1 MRLKGY
7 LKSVFILGLIL
18 VLGVTS
24 VVCGSTT
31 VAHADETREIK
42 LNVNS
47 QNLVKGKSFSIY
59 VYNLTENQTVTYR
72 STSPAVATVDK
83 NGVVYANLV
92 GTATI
97 LVTVTEGD
105 TVVSML
111 PCKITIGPPAISV
124 QFSRL
129 ELAMIVGQDYTLERI
144 VQPLITAEV
153 PKFSS
158 FNKEI
163 ATVSAGGRVTALT
176 VGETYIFAQI
186 DNGAFAVCKV
196 TIHPEGTELPEIVST
211 DISDLLALLALQHP
225 VVGSDADKTEENADI
240 SSHSEN
246 GNPVSSVGTGV
257 DFATFIKNLNAMG
270 KSAENADSTTDD
282 AN

>member
-7 LKSVFILGLIL
+7 LKCVFILGLVL
-18 VLGVTS
+18 FLGVTS
-24 VVCGSTT
+24 DVLGATT

-72 STSPAVATVDK
+72 STSPAVAAVDK

-92 GTATI
+92 GNATI

-105 TVVSML
+105 NVVAML

-144 VQPLITAEV
+144 VQPLISAEV

-211 DISDLLALLALQHP
+211 DLSELLALLALQNP
-225 VVGSDADKTEENADI
+225 ADESGETVGEEAI
-240 SSHSEN
+240 TSSHSEEEK
-246 GNPVSSVGTGV
+246 SSTGTGL
-257 DFATFIKNLNAMG
+257 DFATFIKELNAMG
-270 KSAENADSTTDD
+270 KSAGNADSTTDD

>member
-18 VLGVTS
+18 FLGVTS
-24 VVCGSTT
+24 VAFGSTT

-47 QNLVKGKSFSIY
+47 QNLVRGKSFSIY
-59 VYNLTENQTVTYR
+59 VYNLTEGQTVTYR
-72 STSPAVATVDK
+72 STSPAVAAVDK

-105 TVVSML
+105 NVVAML

-144 VQPLITAEV
+144 VQPLISAEV

-158 FNKEI
+158 FNKDI

-211 DISDLLALLALQHP
+211 DMSELLALLALQSP
-225 VVGSDADKTEENADI
+225 AAPKTEAGEDTPDATPYVEDEAPA
-240 SSHSEN
+240 SSI
-246 GNPVSSVGTGV
+246 GTGV

>member
-18 VLGVTS
+18 FLGVTS
-24 VVCGSTT
+24 VAFGSTT
-31 VAHADETREIK
+31 VAHAEETREIK

-47 QNLVKGKSFSIY
+47 QNLVKGKFFSLY
-59 VYNLTENQTVTYR
+59 VYNLTEGQTVTYR
-72 STSPAVATVDK
+72 STSPAVATVDR

-92 GTATI
+92 GNATI

-105 TVVSML
+105 DVVAML

-129 ELAMIVGQDYTLERI
+129 ELAMIVGQDYTLDRI

-211 DISDLLALLALQHP
+211 DMSELLALLALQSP
-225 VVGSDADKTEENADI
+225 AAPKTEAGEDTPDATPSVEDEAPA
-240 SSHSEN
+240 SSI
-246 GNPVSSVGTGV
+246 GTGV